1 MDLLDIFRA
10 GKIRQENEALKLQN
24 NFLIQKNAFLDKK
37 LHDLGC
43 EAYEQVQQKCVEVQK
58 QDIVDNGDIAVV
70 LVNGDEA
77 TVKRFSRTE
86 RCACSRA
93 RQGGRISA

>member
-43 EAYEQVQQKCVEVQK
+43 ETYETGAVERRRKCK
-58 QDIVDNGDIAVV
+58 
-70 LVNGDEA
+70 
-77 TVKRFSRTE
+77 SR
-86 RCACSRA
+86 
-93 RQGGRISA
+93 IL

>member
-43 EAYEQVQQKCVEVQK
+43 ETYEQVQ
-58 QDIVDNGDIAVV
+58 
-70 LVNGDEA
+70 
-77 TVKRFSRTE
+77 
-86 RCACSRA
+86 
-93 RQGGRISA
+93 